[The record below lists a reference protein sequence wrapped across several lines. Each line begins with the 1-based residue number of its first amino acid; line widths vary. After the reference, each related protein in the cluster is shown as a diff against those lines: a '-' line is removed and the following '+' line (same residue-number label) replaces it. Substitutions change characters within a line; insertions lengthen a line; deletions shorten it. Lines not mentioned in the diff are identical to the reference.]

1 MSQCAMENPFDPH
14 PHPPSGKWE
23 NLVDAATHP
32 PPVLIEIVVM
42 SMKLLF

>member
-14 PHPPSGKWE
+14 PHPPAGKWE
-23 NLVDAATHP
+23 NLVDAATH